1 LDNQH
6 RTQSI
11 ELMRRRIEC
20 GEKLKIGAAMTSE
33 LKRKQWLET
42 VLTDLK
48 IATVNAEGTGKTL
61 EDLRAIG
68 MKYFPALVRRWERH
82 SDIID
87 ISEPDA
93 WLERIC
99 MISQMI
105 ILEDQWGDKQLVAI
119 SLVDS
124 DSMYSLKRSSIR
136 RPEMYK
142 FRQILGISQHWVIKI
157 NREDQPKGK
166 ELWELMEM
174 FHYAVEKMEQCQ
186 SFRM

>member
-1 LDNQH
+1 
-6 RTQSI
+6 
-11 ELMRRRIEC
+11 M
-20 GEKLKIGAAMTSE
+20 KSE

-48 IATVNAEGTGKTL
+48 IATVNAEGAGKTL

-68 MKYFPALVRRWERH
+68 TKYFPALVRRWEKH
-82 SDIID
+82 SDIVD

-124 DSMYSLKRSSIR
+124 DSMYNLKRNSIR

-142 FRQILGISQHWVIKI
+142 FRQILGISQHWVIKL
-157 NREDQPKGK
+157 ETEHQPKGK
-166 ELWELMEM
+166 ELWEVMEM